1 MKQNLQIKLGLIE
14 ELKGLLNAEEK
25 MKETFEHFK
34 DIQGRWKAAGQVPK
48 SELNNLWQTYHH
60 HVENFFDY
68 LRINNDLRDIEFK
81 RNLEQKTVLCEK
93 LKLFLKK
100 KM

>member
-48 SELNNLWQTYHH
+48 SELNNLANLSPSR
-60 HVENFFDY
+60 ENFFDY

-81 RNLEQKTVLCEK
+81 RNLEQKQSL
-93 LKLFLKK
+93 
-100 KM
+100 

>member
-34 DIQGRWKAAGQVPK
+34 DIQDRWKSAGQVPK
-48 SELNNLWQTYHH
+48 SNLTTSGKP
-60 HVENFFDY
+60 
-68 LRINNDLRDIEFK
+68 ITI
-81 RNLEQKTVLCEK
+81 
-93 LKLFLKK
+93 
-100 KM
+100 M